1 MHITINKK
9 TTKKFTII
17 IYSQN
22 KKGTRKFS
30 KWLNVTIVIVIVIV
44 VCKLKHNK
52 IQFAIQ
58 YNTIYMV
65 LVICVLKYNAL
76 LFIMVDLQIHK
87 KVEYNLLKICIN
99 IQYH

>member
-1 MHITINKK
+1 MVKCNNSIA
-9 TTKKFTII
+9 
-17 IYSQN
+17 
-22 KKGTRKFS
+22 
-30 KWLNVTIVIVIVIV
+30 LV
-44 VCKLKHNK
+44 VCKLKYSL
-52 IQFAIQ
+52 Q

-87 KVEYNLLKICIN
+87 KKVEYNLLKICIN